1 MRRHCCIIIHIC
13 MWPFPMTGASNGD
26 LIPYWNMSCI
36 GSFAH
41 CKNTGVSLRCWQ
53 SDRLSIRT
61 IFTFM
66 HRWTGAHLK
75 QDSVWLR
82 SVHYHKHMIAY
93 INVLHEHLHH
103 AACIVLLSAVLWAAL
118 DHSSPM
124 RLPIWAAWVRW
135 MWTTGI
141 WALILAQCDPAVL
154 NVRLTAFEIRHAD
167 GPAAERPVKSES
179 V

>member
-1 MRRHCCIIIHIC
+1 MTFPYDRRVKWWFDPVLKHELHRFIC
-13 MWPFPMTGASNGD
+13 TLQKYRCFLTMLTKRQAFDQDNFYIYAQVNW
-26 LIPYWNMSCI
+26 
-36 GSFAH
+36 GS
-41 CKNTGVSLRCWQ
+41 
-53 SDRLSIRT
+53 
-61 IFTFM
+61 
-66 HRWTGAHLK
+66 LK

-82 SVHYHKHMIAY
+82 PVHYHKHMIAY

-154 NVRLTAFEIRHAD
+154 SVCLTALEIRHAD